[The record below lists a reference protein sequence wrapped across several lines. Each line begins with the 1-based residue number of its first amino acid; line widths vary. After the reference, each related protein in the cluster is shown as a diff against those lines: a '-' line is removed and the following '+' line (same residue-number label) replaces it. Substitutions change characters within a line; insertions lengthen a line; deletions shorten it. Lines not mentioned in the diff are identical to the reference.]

1 MSKPASIFTDAGV
14 KSKIRERG
22 AHCDSVTRS
31 GQNVERDGTETG
43 ICGGGGG
50 TGV

>member
-1 MSKPASIFTDAGV
+1 MQVSNQKL
-14 KSKIRERG
+14 ERG
-22 AHCDSVTRS
+22 EHIVTRS